1 MADPQPFVLGEASR
15 TLDERFRL
23 SLPVDLVEALGADTS
38 AYMLAKERSGCLS
51 LWSLAKWREKHERD
65 VELVR
70 AKMEAGRLEGR
81 LQDLQLLGRMLSSRH
96 CHVTLAGR
104 GRVPT
109 RLLIPEGFR
118 EFLGVE
124 AGGDVMV
131 VGAAVCI
138 ELWNPARWLEYLE
151 QQLPEFRQVL
161 DRLAE

>member
-1 MADPQPFVLGEASR
+1 MADPQPFVLGEVSR

-23 SLPVDLVEALGADTS
+23 SLPADLVQALGAERGQC
-38 AYMLAKERSGCLS
+38 MLAKERSGCLS
-51 LWSLAKWREKHERD
+51 LWSLTKWQQKLDRD
-65 VELVR
+65 VHLVR

-81 LQDLQLLGRMLSSRH
+81 LQDIQVLGRMLSSRH
-96 CHVTLAGR
+96 RPTTIAAR
-104 GRVPT
+104 GRV
-109 RLLIPEGFR
+109 LIPEGFR

-124 AGGDVMV
+124 AGSDVMI
-131 VGAAVCI
+131 VGAAVCL

>member
-1 MADPQPFVLGEASR
+1 MADPQPFVLGEVSR

-23 SLPVDLVEALGADTS
+23 SLPADLVKALGAEGDQC
-38 AYMLAKERSGCLS
+38 MLAKERSGCLS
-51 LWSLAKWREKHERD
+51 LWSVGKWQEKLDRD
-65 VELVR
+65 VKLVR

-81 LQDLQLLGRMLSSRH
+81 LQDIQLLGRMLSSRH
-96 CHVTLAGR
+96 RSVPLTAR
-104 GRVPT
+104 GRV
-109 RLLIPEGFR
+109 LIPEGFR

-131 VGAAVCI
+131 VGAAVCL
-138 ELWNPARWLEYLE
+138 ELWNPACWLEYLE